1 MLQFCEAT
9 SPMEDLKQ
17 LVMRWKRKSLNWHNN
32 VVNNVVSD
40 SNKASYS
47 PSGFIFVFVGYE
59 RKRFTIPLRFLK
71 LHIFQCLLI
80 KSEEEFGLQ
89 VKGCLV
95 LPCEISLFREV
106 VKYVKKDE
114 RKYGKLSL
122 EEFANMVFNSYEKK
136 STFHFTPLLR
146 ETTA

>member
-1 MLQFCEAT
+1 
-9 SPMEDLKQ
+9 MEDLKQ
-17 LVMRWKRKSLNWHNN
+17 LVMRWKRKSRNWHNN

-136 STFHFTPLLR
+136 NTFHFTPLLR